1 MAYQKVEENLDSVE
15 ATKEFVD
22 SLIQL
27 QESNKINSRINYLRS
42 RLGLS
47 ISPQVASRAI
57 KSYSELYRKNP
68 NLSHFRILAKMP
80 QNQRDTLTQVN
91 AAVPMSV
98 LANASDSQFQRVV
111 KDVIREQNEMLNE
124 EFSPPA
130 VLLLKRQAIRQFPN
144 GQRVALYTD
153 NKLNLTFTV
162 PYDVT
167 GRGLSAGRVIPGMMS
182 EASADI
188 KLQRAYEAEQM
199 KSAASRARGEE
210 ILAQA
215 RAEYDRK
222 KADSDLPFEP
232 NATRPE
238 MAPGKLPASF
248 RHVRNLARRAM
259 KAGIV
264 AQTDQTADDLIAQHH
279 DLHQHMAEENVAV
292 LFASGEELIVSKA
305 LLEKID
311 DVYSNLTEENQTAMN
326 DMVLE
331 SAEQFYRVV
340 EFVESIE
347 Q

>member
-1 MAYQKVEENLDSVE
+1 MAHQKVEENLDLVE
-15 ATKEFVD
+15 TTEEFVG

-27 QESNKINSRINYLRS
+27 QESNKMNSRINYLRS

-57 KSYSELYRKNP
+57 KNYSDIYKKNP

-91 AAVPMSV
+91 SAVPMSV

-111 KDVIREQNEMLNE
+111 KDVVREQNEMLNE

-162 PYDVT
+162 PYDAT
-167 GRGLSAGRVIPGMMS
+167 GRGLSAGRVIQGIMS
-182 EASADI
+182 EEAESADV
-188 KLQRAYEAEQM
+188 
-199 KSAASRARGEE
+199 
-210 ILAQA
+210 
-215 RAEYDRK
+215 
-222 KADSDLPFEP
+222 SDLPFEP

-238 MAPGKLPASF
+238 MTPGKLPASF

-264 AQTDQTADDLIAQHH
+264 AQTAQTADDLVAQHNS
-279 DLHQHMAEENVAV
+279 LHQHVAEENTAIT
-292 LFASGEELIVSKA
+292 FDSGEELIVPNA

-311 DVYSNLTEENQTAMN
+311 SVYSNLTEENKTIMDN
-326 DMVLE
+326 MVRE
-331 SAEQFYRVV
+331 SAEQFNRVV
-340 EFVESIE
+340 EFVQSIE
-347 Q
+347 E

>member
-1 MAYQKVEENLDSVE
+1 MEQHKVDQSLDLDQSTEES
-15 ATKEFVD
+15 VD
-22 SLIQL
+22 SSTQL
-27 QESNKINSRINYLRS
+27 EESRGKIGSRVSYLRS

-47 ISPQVASRAI
+47 VSPQVVTNAI
-57 KSYSELYRKNP
+57 QNYNEISKKNP
-68 NLSHFRILAKMP
+68 TLSHFRVLARMQ
-80 QNQRDTLTQVN
+80 QNQRDALTQVN
-91 AAVPMSV
+91 SAVPLPALVNS
-98 LANASDSQFQRVV
+98 SDSQFQRIV
-111 KDVIREQNEMLNE
+111 KDVVREQNEMLNE

-162 PYDVT
+162 PYDAT
-167 GRGLSAGRVIPGMMS
+167 GRGLSAGRVIPGIMS
-182 EASADI
+182 EETEAADV
-188 KLQRAYEAEQM
+188 
-199 KSAASRARGEE
+199 
-210 ILAQA
+210 
-215 RAEYDRK
+215 
-222 KADSDLPFEP
+222 SDLPFEP

-238 MAPGKLPASF
+238 MTPGKLPASF

-264 AQTDQTADDLIAQHH
+264 AQTAKTADDLIAQHN
-279 DLHQHMAEENVAV
+279 DLHQHIAEENVAV
-292 LFASGEELIVSKA
+292 LFASGEELIVPKA

-311 DVYSNLTEENQTAMN
+311 NVYSNLTEENQAVMN